1 MRVKITAYLEP
12 EPHEVDED
20 DDSGL
25 TNEAYEKVMDEFIG
39 YDDVEIEKVDD

>member
-1 MRVKITAYLEP
+1 MRVKITAYLDP

-25 TNEAYEKVMDEFIG
+25 TNEAYEVVMDQLIG
-39 YDDVEIEKVDD
+39 FNDVEIEKVDD